1 MLLGGGRFP
10 PYSPHF
16 GEVFYIFLRKIR
28 YQEQSYWLTL
38 LAMLSNISDVG
49 YDIGTQIPIIG
60 EDLAPKKVCLRR
72 EPPAP
77 SKTRT
82 LASCAKLKLGTLE
95 REAHRA
101 QNILVSG
108 TLPPEMPRLFARY
121 TRFFASVLR
130 GF

>member
-60 EDLAPKKVCLRR
+60 EDLAPKKVCLGGG
-72 EPPAP
+72 AP
-77 SKTRT
+77 RS
-82 LASCAKLKLGTLE
+82 LK
-95 REAHRA
+95 
-101 QNILVSG
+101 VK
-108 TLPPEMPRLFARY
+108 PY
-121 TRFFASVLR
+121 VLLIQ
-130 GF
+130 